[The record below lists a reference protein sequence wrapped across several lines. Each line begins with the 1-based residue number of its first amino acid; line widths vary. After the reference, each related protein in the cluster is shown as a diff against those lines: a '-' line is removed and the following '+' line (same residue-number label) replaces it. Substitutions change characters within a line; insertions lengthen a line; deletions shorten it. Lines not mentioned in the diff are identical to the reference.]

1 MLAIE
6 KFLGIWT
13 LIGSVEIQEELPE
26 VDADWNYWFENA
38 SSEQI
43 QSVRPVKGLTLTIRD
58 DSTFSEKL
66 SGKPNVYWF
75 HSEGYLSDTVE
86 PFSGSVNFYNDTA
99 YLLPFEAR
107 LDYKPDDKR
116 LRADGDMEISE
127 QISIIDNQLVR
138 TVNVVTDGFQ
148 LDRVVMVYERGVE
161 KTSLIT
167 WFLSLFK

>member
-13 LIGSVEIQEELPE
+13 LIGSVEIREELPE
-26 VDADWNYWFENA
+26 VDADWNYWFTSA

-43 QSVRPVKGLTLTIRD
+43 QRIQPVKGLTLTIHD

-86 PFSGSVNFYNDTA
+86 PFSGAVNFYNDTA
-99 YLLPFEAR
+99 YLRPSEAR
-107 LDYKPDDKR
+107 LDYKSDDKR

-138 TVNVVTDGFQ
+138 TVNVVTDGSQ
-148 LDRVVMVYERGVE
+148 LDRVIMIYEKGAE
-161 KTSLIT
+161 KTNLIT
-167 WFLSLFK
+167 WFLGLFK

>member
-1 MLAIE
+1 MLEIE
-6 KFLGIWT
+6 KFLGNWI

-26 VDADWNYWFENA
+26 VDADWNYWFGNA

-43 QSVRPVKGLTLTIRD
+43 QSVRPVKGLTLTIFYD
-58 DSTFSEKL
+58 ATFSEKL
-66 SGKPNVYWF
+66 SGKPNVCWF

-86 PFSGSVNFYNDTA
+86 PFSGSVNFYNDAA
-99 YLLPFEAR
+99 YLLPSEAR

-161 KTSLIT
+161 RTSTIT
-167 WFLSLFK
+167 RFLNLFR